1 MNQDQY
7 HLRAV
12 LEHFDIRNK
21 SVAAAL
27 NVHPS
32 MITKWLTNDRLIGM
46 NSKYL
51 EPLADYILSR
61 ASSAA
66 DMTWLEKRF
75 REYGIKASL
84 ASVTEL
90 KTALMIWLVSDP
102 NDDPSGLMDLTA
114 GTDRL
119 RADSS
124 QFSAKAG
131 AADISFCLS
140 FSLSQLK
147 PGSTVQLSLSDES
160 LLLQD
165 AFIHTIRNTAEA
177 FDLRF
182 QMLLSTSG
190 QSGSP
195 ARAVNAFLPLIID
208 GSMNIAVAYR
218 ETSFCL
224 DEAAVVMPEYAAMVI
239 TTLPDSPAL
248 SAALLI
254 HEKTFVRDLGRR
266 IGETFARSQPLL
278 ASPERSSRQQVQTLL
293 RQCYETTGALA
304 VMRDGL
310 NPLVLTE
317 DAFGTYLKSCGYE
330 GEAYDWRIDEFRKRK
345 EAFDGSLKRG
355 MTLRELVPLSLL
367 DDAVTNE
374 VCTIFGEDFLEPGPV
389 MIGCQTCADLLEGY
403 TRYLNL
409 YPDFSLR
416 FIGALPEVFENSLCM
431 VKGNSQVLIAKRR
444 QDDTEAYAVSQQMT
458 FVQGVSQIFE
468 QLWEGLDYVTHRGE
482 TTLQTMQ
489 RYILRIMAKER
500 ES

>member
-1 MNQDQY
+1 MDRDQY
-7 HLRAV
+7 HLRTV

-32 MITKWLTNDRLIGM
+32 MITKWLTHDRLIGM
-46 NSKYL
+46 KSKYL
-51 EPLADYILSR
+51 EPLAEYILSR

-75 REYGIKASL
+75 RDYGIKGAL

-114 GTDRL
+114 GTDRP

-124 QFSAKAG
+124 QYSAKFG
-131 AADISFCLS
+131 VADISFCLS
-140 FSLSQLK
+140 FSLSQLE
-147 PGSTVQLSLSDES
+147 PGSAVRISLSDES
-160 LLLQD
+160 LLLRD
-165 AFIHTIRNTAEA
+165 VFLHTIRNTAEA
-177 FDLRF
+177 FGLRF
-182 QMLLSTSG
+182 QVLLTTSG
-190 QSGSP
+190 RSGSP
-195 ARAVNAFLPLIID
+195 AKAINAFLPLIID
-208 GSMNIAVAYR
+208 GSMSIAVAYR
-218 ETSFCL
+218 EPALSV

-239 TTLPDSPAL
+239 TTLPDSPAPP
-248 SAALLI
+248 AALLI
-254 HEKTFVRDLGRR
+254 HEKTFVRDLSRR
-266 IGETFARSQPLL
+266 IGETFSRSQPLL

-293 RQCYETTGALA
+293 RQCYESTGALA
-304 VMRDGL
+304 VLRDGL

-317 DAFGTYLKSCGYE
+317 DAFGAYLKRCGYE
-330 GEAYDWRIDEFRKRK
+330 GEAYDWRIDEFRRRK

-374 VCTIFGEDFLEPGPV
+374 VCTISGEDFLEPGPV

-416 FIGALPEVFENSLCM
+416 FIGALPEVFKDSLCM
-431 VKGNSQVLIAKRR
+431 VKGNSQVLVAKRR

-458 FVQGVSQIFE
+458 FVQSVSQIFE

-489 RYILRIMAKER
+489 RYILRIMAKAQG
-500 ES
+500 S

>member
-7 HLRAV
+7 HLRTV

-32 MITKWLTNDRLIGM
+32 MITKWLTNDRLMGL

-51 EPLADYILSR
+51 GPLADYILSR

-66 DMTWLEKRF
+66 DMKWLEKRF
-75 REYGIKASL
+75 REYGIQSPL

-102 NDDPSGLMDLTA
+102 NDDPSGLMALTA

-119 RADSS
+119 RVDGS

-131 AADISFCLS
+131 VADISFCLS

-147 PGSTVQLSLSDES
+147 SGAIVRISLSDES

-165 AFIHTIRNTAEA
+165 AFVHTILNSAEA
-177 FDLRF
+177 FGLRY
-182 QMLLSTSG
+182 QILLTISG
-190 QSGSP
+190 QSSTP

-208 GSMNIAVAYR
+208 GSINIAIAYR
-218 ETSFCL
+218 ETSFCV

-239 TTLPDSPAL
+239 TTLPDSPAP

-254 HEKTFVRDLGRR
+254 REKTFVRDLDRR

-278 ASPERSSRQQVQTLL
+278 ASPERSNRQQVQTLL
-293 RQCYETTGALA
+293 RQCYEATGALA

-310 NPLVLTE
+310 NPLILTE
-317 DAFGTYLKSCGYE
+317 DAFGAYLKLRGYE

-367 DDAVTNE
+367 DDVVTNE
-374 VCTIFGEDFLEPGPV
+374 VCTISGEDFLEPGPV
-389 MIGCQTCADLLEGY
+389 MISCQTCADLLEGY
-403 TRYLNL
+403 TRYLNQ

-444 QDDTEAYAVSQQMT
+444 QDDTESYAVSRQMT

-468 QLWEGLDYVTHRGE
+468 QLWEGLDYVTHRSE

-489 RYILRIMAKER
+489 RYILRIMAKEL
-500 ES
+500 ET